1 MKKSSH
7 QAFGLFL
14 ALVAF
19 AALIALAING
29 GSYYL
34 TPLELRPFRPDYAT
48 MKPSGPYSHG
58 LGIVGSL
65 LIVLG
70 VSSYMIRKRA
80 RRLSGLG
87 QLSGWLTF
95 HIFLCLLG
103 PILIVYHTTFKAGG
117 IAAISLWTMIS
128 IVSSGLLGRY
138 LYAQI
143 PRNLEGLALSDR
155 DIDDEIRSL
164 AGELGTTPAGQGIIS
179 IMDGGFGSL
188 RRPETL
194 GETVRAFRQLSRV
207 SGDVHRRIDAALEQS
222 RLDHGTE
229 SRLRATAAARESLV
243 RKSLIVGQ
251 AGRLFH
257 YWHVIHLPFSIIM
270 FITLAV
276 HVTVVLLLGYTWIF

>member
-1 MKKSSH
+1 MRKSSH

-19 AALIALAING
+19 AALVALAIHG
-29 GSYYL
+29 AGYYF
-34 TPLELRPFRPDYAT
+34 TPLELRPFRLDYAA
-48 MKPSGPYSHG
+48 MKPSGTFSHG

-103 PILIVYHTTFKAGG
+103 PVLIVYHTTFKAGG

-155 DIDDEIRSL
+155 DIGDEIRTL
-164 AGELGTTPAGQGIIS
+164 AGELGATPAGQGIIS
-179 IMDGGFGSL
+179 IMDSGFHAI
-188 RRPETL
+188 RRPESI
-194 GETVRAFRQLSRV
+194 GETFRAFRQLTGV
-207 SGDVHRRIDAALEQS
+207 SKDVHRRIDAALEQS
-222 RLDHGTE
+222 RLDRGTE
-229 SRLRATAAARESLV
+229 SRLRATAGARESLI
-243 RKSLIVGQ
+243 RKSLVVAQ

-270 FITLAV
+270 FVTLAV

>member
-14 ALVAF
+14 ALIAISAVV
-19 AALIALAING
+19 ALALYG

-34 TPLELRPFRPDYAT
+34 TPVELRPFREDYAS

-58 LGIVGSL
+58 LGIVGAL
-65 LIVLG
+65 MIVLG
-70 VSSYMIRKRA
+70 VTSYMTRKRV
-80 RRLSGLG
+80 RQLSGLG
-87 QLSGWLTF
+87 PLSGWLSF

-103 PILIVYHTTFKAGG
+103 PILIVYHSTFKAGG
-117 IAAISLWTMIS
+117 IAAISLWSMIS

-155 DIDDEIRSL
+155 EIDDEIRSL
-164 AGELGTTPAGQGIIS
+164 SAELSVTPAGQGIIS
-179 IMDGGFGSL
+179 IMDGGFGTF
-188 RRPETL
+188 RKAETL
-194 GETVRAFRQLSRV
+194 GETIGAFRQLSRV
-207 SGDVHRRIDAALEQS
+207 SREIHRRIDAALERSHLDRATRS
-222 RLDHGTE
+222 RLV
-229 SRLRATAAARESLV
+229 ATAGARESLI
-243 RKSLIVGQ
+243 RKSLIVSQ
-251 AGRLFH
+251 AGRMFH

-270 FITLAV
+270 FLTLAA

>member
-14 ALVAF
+14 ALI
-19 AALIALAING
+19 ALSAVIALALYG
-29 GSYYL
+29 GAYYL
-34 TPLELRPFRPDYAT
+34 TPLELRPFRHDYAQ
-48 MKPSGPYSHG
+48 MKPSGAFSHG
-58 LGIVGSL
+58 LGILGSL
-65 LIVLG
+65 MIIIG
-70 VSSYMIRKRA
+70 VSSYMTRKRM

-103 PILIVYHTTFKAGG
+103 PILIVYHSTFKAGG
-117 IAAISLWTMIS
+117 IAAISLWTMVS

-143 PRNLEGLALSDR
+143 PRNLEGLALNDR
-155 DIDDEIRSL
+155 EIDEEIRSL
-164 AGELGTTPAGQGIIS
+164 SEDLKVTPAGQGIIG
-179 IMDGGFGSL
+179 IMDGGFASVH
-188 RRPETL
+188 RPESL
-194 GETVRAFRQLSRV
+194 SETIGAFRLLSKV
-207 SGDVHRRIDAALEQS
+207 SGDVHRRIDAALGQS
-222 RLDHGTE
+222 HLDHATE
-229 SRLRATAAARESLV
+229 SRLRATAGARESLL
-243 RKSLIVGQ
+243 RKSLIVAQ